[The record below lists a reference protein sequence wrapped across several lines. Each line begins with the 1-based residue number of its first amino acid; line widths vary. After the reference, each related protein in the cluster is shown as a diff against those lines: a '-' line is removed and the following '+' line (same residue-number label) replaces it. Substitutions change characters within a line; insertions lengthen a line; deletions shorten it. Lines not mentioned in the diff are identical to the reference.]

1 MGRRATMSA
10 QEGELTGLAARAAA
24 GDDAAAAELVG
35 RIRPLVL
42 RYCRGRLGRLGGAYT
57 TSDDVAQE
65 VCIAV
70 LDALPRFRQVGRPFL
85 AFVFGIAG
93 HKVTDAQR
101 AASRAL
107 VVTPVEAVP
116 DRPDR
121 GDGPEDLAVTADLSR
136 RMRSLLGRLPVPQRE
151 IILLRVAVGLSA
163 EDTGATLGM
172 SAGAVRVAQHRA
184 LNRLRVLARDAVDEV
199 RA

>member
-1 MGRRATMSA
+1 MSA
-10 QEGELTGLAARAAA
+10 QEGEFTELAARAAA
-24 GDDAAAAELVG
+24 GDHAAAAELVA
-35 RIRPLVL
+35 RIRPMVV

-101 AASRAL
+101 AAARAL
-107 VVTPVEAVP
+107 VVTPVESLPDHP
-116 DRPDR
+116 DRTN
-121 GDGPEDLAVTADLSR
+121 GPEDLAVTADLSR
-136 RMRSLLGRLPVPQRE
+136 RMSALLGRLPAPQRE

-163 EDTGATLGM
+163 EDTGAVVGM
-172 SAGAVRVAQHRA
+172 SSGAVRVAQHRA
-184 LNRLRVLARDAVDEV
+184 LNRLRALAGDHVNGV

>member
-1 MGRRATMSA
+1 MSA
-10 QEGELTGLAARAAA
+10 QEGEFTELAARAAA
-24 GDDAAAAELVG
+24 GDHAAAAELVA
-35 RIRPLVL
+35 RIRPMVV

-101 AASRAL
+101 AAARAL
-107 VVTPVEAVP
+107 VVTPVESLP
-116 DRPDR
+116 DHPD
-121 GDGPEDLAVTADLSR
+121 GTNGPEDLAVTADLSR
-136 RMRSLLGRLPVPQRE
+136 RMSALLGRLPAPQRE

-163 EDTGATLGM
+163 EDTGAVLGM
-172 SAGAVRVAQHRA
+172 SSGAVRVAQHRA
-184 LNRLRVLARDAVDEV
+184 LNRLRVLAGDHINGV

>member
-1 MGRRATMSA
+1 MSA
-10 QEGELTGLAARAAA
+10 QEGEFSELAARAAT
-24 GDDAAAAELVG
+24 GDHAAAAELVA
-35 RIRPLVL
+35 RIRPMVV

-65 VCIAV
+65 VCLAV
-70 LDALPRFRQVGRPFL
+70 LDALPRYRQVGRPFL

-101 AASRAL
+101 AAARAL
-107 VVTPVEAVP
+107 VVTPMESLP
-116 DRPDR
+116 DHPD
-121 GDGPEDLAVTADLSR
+121 GATGPEDLAVTADLSR
-136 RMRSLLGRLPVPQRE
+136 RMGALLGRLPAQQRE

-163 EDTGATLGM
+163 EDAGAVLGM
-172 SAGAVRVAQHRA
+172 SSGAIRVAQHRA
-184 LNRLRVLARDAVDEV
+184 LNRLRALAGDHINGV